1 MVKISSGELKMSRN
15 SYLSTFIF
23 AVFSL
28 VIVTFG
34 NAQAASPVEK
44 AVTGWMQSLKDLG
57 ASVAKYDAIRI
68 DEASDTATIEN
79 LQVSWDVVLPEEIAA
94 VAVAFQAREVILEG
108 FREQEDGYAIARYI
122 LSDDNKITVSGTDDQ
137 GVPFRLEGSMTGA
150 VSEGL
155 FYPKFTPVAED
166 PKRPVS
172 KYLKLYD
179 LFLKVAVKKSFIDKI
194 VMVQSI
200 DGKTFLNLEYNGMTT
215 MGMANGRI
223 EEMRVKSYRQIF
235 SIPEDAGDIP
245 FSEVETTYGE
255 MIQKGVD
262 FKPIIEAIDGRG
274 KEGDTDYK
282 TVVELASVSDVKFRA
297 GPVSVSIDQYKM
309 AGLKLR
315 PGTLSLLQR
324 ADRAVLGEEVRDQE
338 ALSISLNFMRGF
350 ALDEFSISN
359 LQASG
364 PSNVSGKM
372 TKFVISNLSNE
383 GLGEIAIEGFDM
395 NGPEG
400 EKASLGIFSIGKVIF
415 PAIEDLIAAAE
426 NGPPNNPMEAAA
438 LSPKIGK
445 FEIADLFVDPK
456 IKPEISLG
464 LFRILQSNFIG
475 AIPTDIKINTE
486 NLKLPVAYIE
496 DAMAQ
501 AVLQSLGY
509 EVLKITSMFALKWD
523 EASQELTLK
532 SADVTLE
539 DGARIKIKAGVAG
552 VPKSV
557 IENPQTVMKAM
568 PTLAFRNVNFL
579 IEDAVLV
586 SGLIDYFAKI
596 QNMPPEGLRAMI
608 IQIIESQA
616 GPLAGTPF
624 VAELKTALSAF
635 LENPK
640 RLSLDLDPPAPVP
653 FTQMLGTVS
662 TTPDQMPTLLGANV
676 SAN

>member
-1 MVKISSGELKMSRN
+1 MNKNG
-15 SYLSTFIF
+15 YLSTFIF

-28 VIVTFG
+28 VIVSFG
-34 NAQAASPVEK
+34 SAQAAAPVEK
-44 AVTGWMQSLKDLG
+44 AITGWMQSLKDLG

-68 DEASDTATIEN
+68 DDASDTATIEN
-79 LQVSWDVVLPEEIAA
+79 LEINWKVDFPQEKASVVIN
-94 VAVAFQAREVILEG
+94 FQAGEIIFEG
-108 FREQEDGYAIARYI
+108 FREQDDGYAIARYI
-122 LSDDNKITVSGTDDQ
+122 LSDDNKITVSGSDGMGT
-137 GVPFRLEGSMTGA
+137 PFRLEGSMTGA

-155 FYPKFTPVAED
+155 FYPKFTPIAED
-166 PKRPVS
+166 PKRPIS

-179 LFLKVAVKKSFIDKI
+179 LFLKIAVKKSFIDKI
-194 VMVQSI
+194 TMVQSVN
-200 DGKTFLNLEYNGMTT
+200 GQSFLNLEYNGMTT
-215 MGMANGRI
+215 TGIANGRI
-223 EEMRVKSYRQIF
+223 EEMRVKSYRQTF
-235 SIPEDAGDIP
+235 SIPKDAGDVP
-245 FSEVETTYGE
+245 FRNIETTYGE

-262 FKPIIEAIDGRG
+262 FKPLIEAIDGRG
-274 KEGDTDYK
+274 KAGDTAYK
-282 TVVELASVSDVKFRA
+282 TVVELASVSDIKFRA

-315 PGTLSLLQR
+315 PGTISILQR
-324 ADRAVLGEEVRDQE
+324 VDRMVLGEYIKDQE
-338 ALSISLNFMRGF
+338 AVSLSLNLMRGF

-359 LQASG
+359 IQASG
-364 PSNVSGKM
+364 PENTSGKM
-372 TKFVISNLSNE
+372 AKFIISNLSNE
-383 GLGEIAIEGFDM
+383 GLGEIAIEGLDM

-400 EKASLGIFSIGKVIF
+400 EKARLGLFSIGKVIF

-426 NGPPNNPMEAAA
+426 NGPPNNPMAAAA
-438 LSPKIGK
+438 LSPKFGK
-445 FEIADLFVDPK
+445 IEIADLFVDTK
-456 IKPEISLG
+456 KKPEASLR

-475 AIPTDIKINTE
+475 AIPTDIEIDTE
-486 NLKLPVAYIE
+486 KLRLPVAYIE

-509 EVLKITSMFALKWD
+509 EVLKITSKFALKWD

-532 SADVTLE
+532 NADVTL
-539 DGARIKIKAGVAG
+539 DNGAKVTLQAGVAG
-552 VPKSV
+552 VPRSV

-579 IEDAVLV
+579 IKDAVLV
-586 SGLIDYFAKI
+586 TGLVDYFAKM
-596 QNMPPEGLRAMI
+596 QNMPPEQLRAMI
-608 IQIIESQA
+608 IQIVESQA

-624 VAELKTALSAF
+624 VTELKTALSAF